1 MKIIA
6 QFIRFTHSVRRPA
19 PDVHSSPRALLCGSA
34 LAAFTMAVTT
44 GCVYHMPVR
53 QGNYLDPA
61 AVAQVRPGMTHS
73 QVRYLLGTPM
83 VPDAFDNARW
93 DYDYYLNNTGLT
105 RTQHAHVT
113 VYFQKDLVARVV
125 SDVKKAPITT
135 QTHGGV
141 KYPVPF

>member
-1 MKIIA
+1 ML
-6 QFIRFTHSVRRPA
+6 V
-19 PDVHSSPRALLCGSA
+19 ALT
-34 LAAFTMAVTT
+34 LAMMT

-53 QGNYLDPA
+53 QGNYLDPV
-61 AVAQVRPGMTHS
+61 AVMQVRPGMTHS

-83 VPDAFDNARW
+83 VPGGFDDSRW
-93 DYDYYLNNTGLT
+93 DYDYYLNASGLS

-113 VYFQKDLVARVV
+113 VYFQKDVVARVV

-135 QTHGGV
+135 ETHGGI